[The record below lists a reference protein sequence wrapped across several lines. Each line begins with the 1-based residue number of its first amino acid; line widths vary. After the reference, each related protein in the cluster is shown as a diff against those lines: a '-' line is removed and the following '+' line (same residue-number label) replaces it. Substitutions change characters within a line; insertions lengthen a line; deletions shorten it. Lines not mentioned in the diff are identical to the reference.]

1 MVLDVTELSEPE
13 VLAGQ
18 CTGSGCCYGIE
29 IEVTELAEPEVV
41 AGQCTGSGC
50 CYGIEVDE

>member
-1 MVLDVTELSEPE
+1 VVLDVTELSEPE